1 TSPDVKCSG
10 RSKYTSK
17 ALKKLALA
25 FLILVTPLL
34 RAQQDVPEI
43 ARSLMEDAERA
54 RDAGRVDDAIEKYKK
69 VIEAAPNLASAYA
82 DLGALYYKA
91 GKVDEA
97 YKVLVSGLEK
107 VPVDRTLLSNAAAAA
122 QQLGKSAEAL

>member
-1 TSPDVKCSG
+1 MA
-10 RSKYTSK
+10 RR
-17 ALKKLALA
+17 ALTIAL
-25 FLILVTPLL
+25 LILCTFVL

-54 RDAGRVDDAIEKYKK
+54 RDAGRIDDAIDKYKK

-91 GKVDEA
+91 GKTEDA
-97 YKVLVSGLEK
+97 YKVLVRGLEK
-107 VPVDRTLLSNAAAAA
+107 VPEDRTLLSNAAAAA
-122 QQLGKSAEAL
+122 QQLGKSTEALGEKRAVF